1 TIQGSTVVN
10 NQVTRAASSLAGGAG
25 IWNTGT
31 LTVAGS
37 TLANNT
43 SPTGGVI
50 PGTGFG
56 GGLTNDGGTATVTG
70 SIFTGNRASL
80 GGGIYSTGPLAV
92 TACLISGNSGG
103 GIYATGTALISRST
117 ITGNTSGS
125 GGGIYFSRG
134 TPGTLTLA
142 DSTVANNQ
150 VTGVGGG
157 ICVSAGGTSVTVTNT
172 TITGNSAGS
181 SS

>member
-31 LTVAGS
+31 LTVADS

-43 SPTGGVI
+43 SPIGGVI

-56 GGLTNDGGTATVTG
+56 SGLTNDGGTATVTG
-70 SIFTGNRASL
+70 SIFTGNSASL
-80 GGGIYSTGPLAV
+80 GGGIYSTGTLSV
-92 TACLISGNSGG
+92 TACLISDNSGG
-103 GIYATGTALISRST
+103 GIYAAGTALTSRST
-117 ITGNTSGS
+117 ITGNPAGS

-142 DSTVANNQ
+142 DSTVANNRAQ
-150 VTGVGGG
+150 SGGG
-157 ICVSAGGTSVTVTNT
+157 IYVAAQGTAVTVTNT
-172 TITGNSAGS
+172 TIAGNSALN
-181 SS
+181 